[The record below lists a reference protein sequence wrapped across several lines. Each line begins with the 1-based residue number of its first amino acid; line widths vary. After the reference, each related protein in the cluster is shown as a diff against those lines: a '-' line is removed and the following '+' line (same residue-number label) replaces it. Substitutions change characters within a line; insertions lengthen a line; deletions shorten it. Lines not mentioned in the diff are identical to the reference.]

1 MVTFRA
7 TFSVRCVADSSLPR
21 WTAQQQKAT
30 TPSQVFVMNYLWT
43 VIDPQQSESEE
54 IIAYSL
60 LNACDM
66 EHVWKRSPC
75 LNSSDLI

>member
-1 MVTFRA
+1 MVIFTV
-7 TFSVRCVADSSLPR
+7 TFSVPRVADSSLPR
-21 WTAQQQKAT
+21 WTEQQQKAA
-30 TPSQVFVMNYLWT
+30 QVFVTNYLWT

-54 IIAYSL
+54 IIVCSL